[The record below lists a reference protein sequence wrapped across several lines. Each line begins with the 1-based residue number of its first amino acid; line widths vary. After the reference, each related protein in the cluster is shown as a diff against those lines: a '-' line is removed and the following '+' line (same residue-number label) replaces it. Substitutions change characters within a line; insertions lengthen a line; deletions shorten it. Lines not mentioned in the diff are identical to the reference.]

1 MIVMIPTTDLLILH
15 PLKPDTHRA
24 DIQQRGLRILTPLQA
39 WVTLDMGT
47 PDLNTHLITGMAIMD
62 PDTQATM
69 DIGITDRGISGQTWH
84 FVEFAMMD
92 KTDDLSA

>member
-1 MIVMIPTTDLLILH
+1 
-15 PLKPDTHRA
+15 
-24 DIQQRGLRILTPLQA
+24 
-39 WVTLDMGT
+39 
-47 PDLNTHLITGMAIMD
+47 MAIMD